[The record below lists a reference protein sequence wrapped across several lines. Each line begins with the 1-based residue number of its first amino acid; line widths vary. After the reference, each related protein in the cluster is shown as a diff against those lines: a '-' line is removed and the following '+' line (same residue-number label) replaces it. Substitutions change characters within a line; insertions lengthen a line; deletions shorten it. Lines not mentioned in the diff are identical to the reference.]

1 MQVIE
6 GDSSVQI
13 RLAVNDNYDTVILG
27 DYSKNIVSSRVLE
40 DDHITIYGTS
50 ASTITYKSTM
60 GGNITVPAVII
71 EKIDQ

>member
-1 MQVIE
+1 ML
-6 GDSSVQI
+6 SVP
-13 RLAVNDNYDTVILG
+13 
-27 DYSKNIVSSRVLE
+27 IVSSRVLE